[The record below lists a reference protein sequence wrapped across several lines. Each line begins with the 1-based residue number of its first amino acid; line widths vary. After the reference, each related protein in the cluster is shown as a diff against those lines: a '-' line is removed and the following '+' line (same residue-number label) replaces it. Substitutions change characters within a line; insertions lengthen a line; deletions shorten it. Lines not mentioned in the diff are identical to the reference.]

1 MRGRLQRLGPQGS
14 ILGRRPRHI
23 LRLNHFQQLGTMYR
37 QHVRQQKDLPQTY
50 CVQRCNA
57 GWDPWIGTFMTRWV
71 DCMASIPISTK
82 RYKKQRHPNLL
93 SRKCREMQRNSTRI
107 NAQDVYPNFLGYR
120 SISTF
125 TIFDIAKSSAI
136 SLNHIHAET
145 ADEFYF
151 NKCFWRKQ
159 HATTLSTHLNN
170 HAKQRRWRSPTHSI
184 SITPKTFT
192 LKNWCA
198 WIAAHLMA
206 MQIIVDVPQLV

>member
-1 MRGRLQRLGPQGS
+1 MDWNFHDKMSGLYGF
-14 ILGRRPRHI
+14 
-23 LRLNHFQQLGTMYR
+23 NTNFY
-37 QHVRQQKDLPQTY
+37 QKIQETK
-50 CVQRCNA
+50 
-57 GWDPWIGTFMTRWV
+57 
-71 DCMASIPISTK
+71 ASQFAVTK
-82 RYKKQRHPNLL
+82 
-93 SRKCREMQRNSTRI
+93 MQRNSTRI